1 MDIIKKL
8 SHGCTLD
15 CHDCCKF
22 NVYTK
27 GNNVVKIEGDKN
39 HPYTKGF
46 ICKKGMA
53 HLDRLNHKDRIK
65 TPMLKVDGVW
75 KEISFD
81 KAIEIMAEKLTYYKE
96 KYTSKSVMHYDQY
109 GSGSVLKYIGDIF
122 FNFYGGVSRHKGGPC
137 WSAGMHA
144 QKYDF
149 GVAKSHAIED
159 MLNSKSIF
167 VWGKNPA
174 YTTIHTMQIIKK
186 AKEKGI
192 KIVVIDPIYTKTAQI
207 ADKYVQ
213 VNPGTDGALAI
224 AMAKIIVEDK
234 LYDEEYI
241 NSYVIGFEEYKK
253 YLSSLELSFLIDE
266 CGVKE
271 NDIRE
276 LVDLYTNKYSSINVG
291 YGLQKYKNGGN
302 TIRAIDALGAIT
314 GQIGFSG
321 GGVNYANKVY
331 PSVINSDPY
340 NSQSYGEDREF
351 YVSNISKFIEESLK
365 NTSNKVNYASDELD
379 MALHKVNY
387 ISDELDTT
395 SNKVNYVS
403 DELDMALHKVNYVS
417 DELDTTSNKVN
428 YVSDELDMALH
439 KVNCVSDELD
449 MALHKVNCVSDELD
463 MTSNKVNYVSDELDM
478 TSNKVNYV
486 LDELD
491 ITSNKTD
498 YISNELYNLS
508 NKSIKDNIPIKM
520 AVITKSNMLNQLPD
534 LVELERVFSKI
545 EFKVC
550 FDMFITDTVTL
561 CDMFIP
567 CTNTLE
573 SEDIIYSSMTN
584 PYITYNERAV
594 KPAHKLMD
602 EYYFFMELAKKMGL
616 NDYPFVEKRTYLE
629 KVIEPLK
636 RFDKNLDIEKLKN
649 NYFTIHNP
657 VAWEDKKFETPSGK
671 YELYSESI
679 KNLGI
684 SPTPVYIS
692 NKYKEIEDKNISF
705 RLLTNHHADTLFSQH
720 FMDKKSIAQA
730 YINQRMA
737 KKVGI
742 EEKDIVILRSKKA
755 KINVQINIDDGVGN
769 YIVKMYVGW
778 WKKHGNPNS
787 LTDTGISDFGG
798 QVTYNESMVEII
810 RQN

>member
-379 MALHKVNY
+379 M
-387 ISDELDTT
+387 T

-403 DELDMALHKVNYVS
+403 
-417 DELDTTSNKVN
+417 
-428 YVSDELDMALH
+428 
-439 KVNCVSDELD
+439 
-449 MALHKVNCVSDELD
+449 
-463 MTSNKVNYVSDELDM
+463 
-478 TSNKVNYV
+478 
-486 LDELD
+486 DELD

-508 NKSIKDNIPIKM
+508 NKSIKGNIPIKM

-550 FDMFITDTVTL
+550 FDMFITDTATL

-730 YINQRMA
+730 YINRRMA

-742 EEKDIVILRSKKA
+742 EDKDIVILRSKKA

>member
-340 NSQSYGEDREF
+340 NSQSYGEGREF

-387 ISDELDTT
+387 IS
-395 SNKVNYVS
+395 
-403 DELDMALHKVNYVS
+403 
-417 DELDTTSNKVN
+417 
-428 YVSDELDMALH
+428 
-439 KVNCVSDELD
+439 
-449 MALHKVNCVSDELD
+449 
-463 MTSNKVNYVSDELDM
+463 
-478 TSNKVNYV
+478 
-486 LDELD
+486 DELD

-550 FDMFITDTVTL
+550 FDMFITDTATL

-730 YINQRMA
+730 YINRRMA

-742 EEKDIVILRSKKA
+742 EDKDIVILRSKKA

>member
-122 FNFYGGVSRHKGGPC
+122 FNFYGGVSRQKGGPC

-149 GVAKSHAIED
+149 GIARSHSIED

-207 ADKYVQ
+207 ADKYVR

-241 NSYVIGFEEYKK
+241 KSYVIGFEEYKK
-253 YLSSLELSFLIDE
+253 YLYSLELSFLIDE

-302 TIRAIDALGAIT
+302 TIRAIDALSAIT

-365 NTSNKVNYASDELD
+365 NTSNKVNYVSDELD
-379 MALHKVNY
+379 
-387 ISDELDTT
+387 IT
-395 SNKVNYVS
+395 SNKVNHVS
-403 DELDMALHKVNYVS
+403 NELGMASNKINYVS
-417 DELDTTSNKVN
+417 DELDT
-428 YVSDELDMALH
+428 
-439 KVNCVSDELD
+439 
-449 MALHKVNCVSDELD
+449 
-463 MTSNKVNYVSDELDM
+463 
-478 TSNKVNYV
+478 
-486 LDELD
+486 
-491 ITSNKTD
+491 TSNKTD

-508 NKSIKDNIPIKM
+508 NKLIKDNIPIKM
-520 AVITKSNMLNQLPD
+520 VVITKSNMLNQLPD
-534 LVELERVFSKI
+534 LVELERAFSKI

-550 FDMFITDTVTL
+550 FDMFMTDTATL
-561 CDMFIP
+561 CDLFIP

-594 KPAHKLMD
+594 KPVHKLMD

-636 RFDKNLDIEKLKN
+636 RFDENLDIEKLKN
-649 NYFTIHNP
+649 NYFTIHSP

-671 YELYSESI
+671 YELYSERI
-679 KNLGI
+679 KSLGI

-692 NKYKEIEDKNISF
+692 NRYREIEDKNISF

-730 YINQRMA
+730 YINQSMA

-742 EEKDIVILRSKKA
+742 KDKDIVTLRSKKA

>member
-27 GNNVVKIEGDKN
+27 ENNVVKIEGDKN

-379 MALHKVNY
+379 TTSNKVNYISDELDTTSNKVNY

-403 DELDMALHKVNYVS
+403 DELDIA
-417 DELDTTSNKVN
+417 
-428 YVSDELDMALH
+428 
-439 KVNCVSDELD
+439 
-449 MALHKVNCVSDELD
+449 
-463 MTSNKVNYVSDELDM
+463 
-478 TSNKVNYV
+478 
-486 LDELD
+486 
-491 ITSNKTD
+491 SNKTD

-550 FDMFITDTVTL
+550 FDMFMTDTATL

-649 NYFTIHNP
+649 NYFTIHNL

-742 EEKDIVILRSKKA
+742 EDKDIVILRSKKA

>member
-1 MDIIKKL
+1 MEYGKR
-8 SHGCTLD
+8 
-15 CHDCCKF
+15 F
-22 NVYTK
+22 
-27 GNNVVKIEGDKN
+27 
-39 HPYTKGF
+39 
-46 ICKKGMA
+46 
-53 HLDRLNHKDRIK
+53 
-65 TPMLKVDGVW
+65 
-75 KEISFD
+75 SFD

-379 MALHKVNY
+379 M
-387 ISDELDTT
+387 T

-403 DELDMALHKVNYVS
+403 
-417 DELDTTSNKVN
+417 
-428 YVSDELDMALH
+428 
-439 KVNCVSDELD
+439 
-449 MALHKVNCVSDELD
+449 
-463 MTSNKVNYVSDELDM
+463 
-478 TSNKVNYV
+478 
-486 LDELD
+486 DELD

-508 NKSIKDNIPIKM
+508 NKSIKGNIPIKM

-550 FDMFITDTVTL
+550 FDMFITDTATL

-730 YINQRMA
+730 YINRRMA

-742 EEKDIVILRSKKA
+742 EDKDIVILRSKKA

>member
-302 TIRAIDALGAIT
+302 IIRAIDALGAIT

-379 MALHKVNY
+379 M
-387 ISDELDTT
+387 T

-403 DELDMALHKVNYVS
+403 
-417 DELDTTSNKVN
+417 
-428 YVSDELDMALH
+428 
-439 KVNCVSDELD
+439 
-449 MALHKVNCVSDELD
+449 
-463 MTSNKVNYVSDELDM
+463 
-478 TSNKVNYV
+478 
-486 LDELD
+486 DELD

-508 NKSIKDNIPIKM
+508 NKSIKGNIPIKM

-550 FDMFITDTVTL
+550 FDMFITDTATL

-730 YINQRMA
+730 YINRRMA

-742 EEKDIVILRSKKA
+742 EDKDIVILRSKKA

>member
-27 GNNVVKIEGDKN
+27 ENNVVKIEGDKN

-331 PSVINSDPY
+331 LSVINSDPY

-379 MALHKVNY
+379 TTSNKVNY

-395 SNKVNYVS
+395 SNKVNYI
-403 DELDMALHKVNYVS
+403 S
-417 DELDTTSNKVN
+417 DELDT
-428 YVSDELDMALH
+428 
-439 KVNCVSDELD
+439 
-449 MALHKVNCVSDELD
+449 
-463 MTSNKVNYVSDELDM
+463 TSNKVNYVSDELDM

-550 FDMFITDTVTL
+550 FDMFMTDTATL

-649 NYFTIHNP
+649 NYFTIHNL

-742 EEKDIVILRSKKA
+742 EDKDIVILRSKKA

>member
-321 GGVNYANKVY
+321 GGGNYANKVY

-379 MALHKVNY
+379 M
-387 ISDELDTT
+387 T

-403 DELDMALHKVNYVS
+403 
-417 DELDTTSNKVN
+417 
-428 YVSDELDMALH
+428 
-439 KVNCVSDELD
+439 
-449 MALHKVNCVSDELD
+449 
-463 MTSNKVNYVSDELDM
+463 
-478 TSNKVNYV
+478 
-486 LDELD
+486 DELD

-550 FDMFITDTVTL
+550 FDMFITDTATL

-730 YINQRMA
+730 YINRRMA

-742 EEKDIVILRSKKA
+742 EDKDIVILRSKKA

>member
-417 DELDTTSNKVN
+417 DELD
-428 YVSDELDMALH
+428 
-439 KVNCVSDELD
+439 

-508 NKSIKDNIPIKM
+508 NKSIKGNIPIKM

-550 FDMFITDTVTL
+550 FDMFITDTATL

-594 KPAHKLMD
+594 KPTHKLMD

-730 YINQRMA
+730 YINRRMA

-742 EEKDIVILRSKKA
+742 EDKDIVILRSKKA

>member
-379 MALHKVNY
+379 MALHKVN
-387 ISDELDTT
+387 
-395 SNKVNYVS
+395 
-403 DELDMALHKVNYVS
+403 
-417 DELDTTSNKVN
+417 
-428 YVSDELDMALH
+428 
-439 KVNCVSDELD
+439 C
-449 MALHKVNCVSDELD
+449 
-463 MTSNKVNYVSDELDM
+463 VSDELDM

-508 NKSIKDNIPIKM
+508 NKSIKGNIPIKM

-550 FDMFITDTVTL
+550 FDMFITDTATL

-730 YINQRMA
+730 YINRRMA

-742 EEKDIVILRSKKA
+742 EDKDIVILRSKKA

>member
-81 KAIEIMAEKLTYYKE
+81 KAIEIMVEKLTYYKE

-387 ISDELDTT
+387 
-395 SNKVNYVS
+395 
-403 DELDMALHKVNYVS
+403 VS

-428 YVSDELDMALH
+428 YVSDELDMTSN
-439 KVNCVSDELD
+439 KVNY
-449 MALHKVNCVSDELD
+449 VSDELD

-550 FDMFITDTVTL
+550 FDMFITDTATL

-730 YINQRMA
+730 YINRRMA

-742 EEKDIVILRSKKA
+742 EDKDIVILRSKKA

>member
-149 GVAKSHAIED
+149 GVAKSNAIED

-379 MALHKVNY
+379 TTSNKVNY

-403 DELDMALHKVNYVS
+403 DELD
-417 DELDTTSNKVN
+417 TTSNKVN
-428 YVSDELDMALH
+428 YVSDELGMALH
-439 KVNCVSDELD
+439 KVNC
-449 MALHKVNCVSDELD
+449 
-463 MTSNKVNYVSDELDM
+463 VSDELDM

-550 FDMFITDTVTL
+550 FDMFMTDTATL

-649 NYFTIHNP
+649 NYFTIHNL

-684 SPTPVYIS
+684 NPTPVYIS

-742 EEKDIVILRSKKA
+742 EDKDIVILRSKKA

>member
-1 MDIIKKL
+1 MQ
-8 SHGCTLD
+8 
-15 CHDCCKF
+15 
-22 NVYTK
+22 
-27 GNNVVKIEGDKN
+27 
-39 HPYTKGF
+39 
-46 ICKKGMA
+46 KGMA

-379 MALHKVNY
+379 
-387 ISDELDTT
+387 TT

-403 DELDMALHKVNYVS
+403 DELG
-417 DELDTTSNKVN
+417 
-428 YVSDELDMALH
+428 MALH
-439 KVNCVSDELD
+439 KVNC
-449 MALHKVNCVSDELD
+449 
-463 MTSNKVNYVSDELDM
+463 VSDELDM

-545 EFKVC
+545 KFKVC
-550 FDMFITDTVTL
+550 FDMFMTDTATL

-649 NYFTIHNP
+649 NYFTIHNL

-742 EEKDIVILRSKKA
+742 EDKDIVILRSKKA

>member
-96 KYTSKSVMHYDQY
+96 KYTSKSIMHYDQY

-302 TIRAIDALGAIT
+302 TIRAIDALGDIT

-387 ISDELDTT
+387 I
-395 SNKVNYVS
+395 
-403 DELDMALHKVNYVS
+403 S

-550 FDMFITDTVTL
+550 FDMFITDTATL

>member
-403 DELDMALHKVNYVS
+403 DELD
-417 DELDTTSNKVN
+417 TTSNKVN

-439 KVNCVSDELD
+439 KVNGVSDELD

>member
-75 KEISFD
+75 EEISFD

-403 DELDMALHKVNYVS
+403 DELDMALHKVN
-417 DELDTTSNKVN
+417 
-428 YVSDELDMALH
+428 
-439 KVNCVSDELD
+439 CVSDELD

-550 FDMFITDTVTL
+550 FDMFITDTATL

-742 EEKDIVILRSKKA
+742 EDKDIVILRSKKA

>member
-122 FNFYGGVSRHKGGPC
+122 FNFYGGVSRQKGGPC

-149 GVAKSHAIED
+149 GIARSHAIED

-167 VWGKNPA
+167 VWGKNPG

-207 ADKYVQ
+207 ADKYVR

-241 NSYVIGFEEYKK
+241 KSYVIGFEEYKK
-253 YLSSLELSFLIDE
+253 YLYSLELSFLIDE

-302 TIRAIDALGAIT
+302 TIRAIDALSAIT

-365 NTSNKVNYASDELD
+365 NTSNKVNYASN
-379 MALHKVNY
+379 K
-387 ISDELDTT
+387 LDT
-395 SNKVNYVS
+395 
-403 DELDMALHKVNYVS
+403 
-417 DELDTTSNKVN
+417 
-428 YVSDELDMALH
+428 
-439 KVNCVSDELD
+439 
-449 MALHKVNCVSDELD
+449 
-463 MTSNKVNYVSDELDM
+463 

-491 ITSNKTD
+491 ITSNKVNYVSDELDITSNKVNHVSNELGMASNKINYVSDELDTTSNKTD

-508 NKSIKDNIPIKM
+508 NKLIKDNIPIKM
-520 AVITKSNMLNQLPD
+520 VVITKSNMLNQLPD
-534 LVELERVFSKI
+534 LVELERAFSKI

-550 FDMFITDTVTL
+550 FDMFMTDTATL
-561 CDMFIP
+561 CDLFIP

-594 KPAHKLMD
+594 KPVHKLMD

-636 RFDKNLDIEKLKN
+636 RFDENLAIEKLKN
-649 NYFTIHNP
+649 NYFTIHSP

-671 YELYSESI
+671 YELYSERI
-679 KNLGI
+679 KSLGI

-692 NKYKEIEDKNISF
+692 NRYREIEDKNISF

-730 YINQRMA
+730 YINQSMA

-742 EEKDIVILRSKKA
+742 KDKDIVTLRSKKA

-769 YIVKMYVGW
+769 HIVKMYVGW

>member
-75 KEISFD
+75 KEIAFD

-403 DELDMALHKVNYVS
+403 DELDM
-417 DELDTTSNKVN
+417 
-428 YVSDELDMALH
+428 
-439 KVNCVSDELD
+439 
-449 MALHKVNCVSDELD
+449 
-463 MTSNKVNYVSDELDM
+463 

-491 ITSNKTD
+491 ITSNKID

-550 FDMFITDTVTL
+550 FDMFITDTATL

-730 YINQRMA
+730 YINRRMA

-742 EEKDIVILRSKKA
+742 EDKDIVILRSKKA

>member
-122 FNFYGGVSRHKGGPC
+122 FNFYGGVSRQKGGPC

-149 GVAKSHAIED
+149 GVARSHAIED

-253 YLSSLELSFLIDE
+253 YLYSLELSFLIDE
-266 CGVKE
+266 CAVKE

-302 TIRAIDALGAIT
+302 TIRAIDALSAIT

-331 PSVINSDPY
+331 PSVIDSDPY

-351 YVSNISKFIEESLK
+351 YVSNISGFIEESLK
-365 NTSNKVNYASDELD
+365 NTSNKVNYAS
-379 MALHKVNY
+379 N
-387 ISDELDTT
+387 ELDT
-395 SNKVNYVS
+395 
-403 DELDMALHKVNYVS
+403 
-417 DELDTTSNKVN
+417 
-428 YVSDELDMALH
+428 
-439 KVNCVSDELD
+439 
-449 MALHKVNCVSDELD
+449 
-463 MTSNKVNYVSDELDM
+463 

-491 ITSNKTD
+491 ITSNKVNYVSDELDITSNKVNHVSNELGMASNKINYVSDELDITSNKID

-508 NKSIKDNIPIKM
+508 NKSIKGNIPIKM
-520 AVITKSNMLNQLPD
+520 VVITKSNMLNQLPD

-550 FDMFITDTVTL
+550 FDMFMTDTATL
-561 CDMFIP
+561 CDLFIP

-594 KPAHKLMD
+594 KPVHKLMD

-616 NDYPFVEKRTYLE
+616 NDYPFVEKRIYLE

-636 RFDKNLDIEKLKN
+636 RFDENLDIEKLKN
-649 NYFTIHNP
+649 NYFTIHSP

-671 YELYSESI
+671 YELYSERI
-679 KNLGI
+679 KSLGI

-692 NKYKEIEDKNISF
+692 NRYREIEDKNISF

-730 YINQRMA
+730 YINQSMA
-737 KKVGI
+737 KKVGVKD
-742 EEKDIVILRSKKA
+742 KDIVTLRSKKA

>member
-302 TIRAIDALGAIT
+302 TIRAINALGAIT

-365 NTSNKVNYASDELD
+365 NTSNKVNYASDKLD
-379 MALHKVNY
+379 TTSNKVNY

-395 SNKVNYVS
+395 SN
-403 DELDMALHKVNYVS
+403 
-417 DELDTTSNKVN
+417 
-428 YVSDELDMALH
+428 
-439 KVNCVSDELD
+439 
-449 MALHKVNCVSDELD
+449 KVNCVSDELD
-463 MTSNKVNYVSDELDM
+463 MTSNKVNYVS
-478 TSNKVNYV
+478 
-486 LDELD
+486 DELD

-508 NKSIKDNIPIKM
+508 NKSIKGNIPIKM

-550 FDMFITDTVTL
+550 FDMFITDTATL

-730 YINQRMA
+730 YINRRMA

-742 EEKDIVILRSKKA
+742 EDKDIVILRSKKA

>member
-46 ICKKGMA
+46 ICKKWMA

-81 KAIEIMAEKLTYYKE
+81 KAIEIMVEKLTYYKE

-387 ISDELDTT
+387 
-395 SNKVNYVS
+395 
-403 DELDMALHKVNYVS
+403 VS

-449 MALHKVNCVSDELD
+449 MTSNKVNCVSDELD

-550 FDMFITDTVTL
+550 FDMFITDTATL

-730 YINQRMA
+730 YINRRMA

-742 EEKDIVILRSKKA
+742 EDKDIVILRSKKA

>member
-321 GGVNYANKVY
+321 GGINYANKVY

-365 NTSNKVNYASDELD
+365 NTSNKVNYASDKLD

-395 SNKVNYVS
+395 SN
-403 DELDMALHKVNYVS
+403 
-417 DELDTTSNKVN
+417 
-428 YVSDELDMALH
+428 
-439 KVNCVSDELD
+439 
-449 MALHKVNCVSDELD
+449 KVNCVSDELD

-491 ITSNKTD
+491 ITSNKVNYVSDELDMTSNKVNYVSDELDITSNKTD

-508 NKSIKDNIPIKM
+508 NKSIKGNIPIKM

-550 FDMFITDTVTL
+550 FDMFITDTATL

-730 YINQRMA
+730 YINRRMA

-742 EEKDIVILRSKKA
+742 EDKDIVILRSKKA

>member
-340 NSQSYGEDREF
+340 NSKSYGEDREF

-379 MALHKVNY
+379 TTSNKVNY

-395 SNKVNYVS
+395 SNKVNYI
-403 DELDMALHKVNYVS
+403 L
-417 DELDTTSNKVN
+417 DELDTTSN
-428 YVSDELDMALH
+428 
-439 KVNCVSDELD
+439 
-449 MALHKVNCVSDELD
+449 KVNCVSDELD

-550 FDMFITDTVTL
+550 FDMFITDTATL

-594 KPAHKLMD
+594 NPAHKLMD

-730 YINQRMA
+730 YINRRMA

-742 EEKDIVILRSKKA
+742 EDKDIVILRSKKA

>member
-27 GNNVVKIEGDKN
+27 ENNVVKIEGDKN

-379 MALHKVNY
+379 
-387 ISDELDTT
+387 TT
-395 SNKVNYVS
+395 SN
-403 DELDMALHKVNYVS
+403 KVNYVS

-428 YVSDELDMALH
+428 YVSDELGMALH
-439 KVNCVSDELD
+439 KVNC
-449 MALHKVNCVSDELD
+449 
-463 MTSNKVNYVSDELDM
+463 VSDELDM

-545 EFKVC
+545 KFKVC
-550 FDMFITDTVTL
+550 FDMFMTDTATL

-649 NYFTIHNP
+649 NYFTIHNL

-742 EEKDIVILRSKKA
+742 EDKDIVILRSKKA

>member
-122 FNFYGGVSRHKGGPC
+122 FNFYGGVSRQKGGPC

-149 GVAKSHAIED
+149 GIARSHAIED

-207 ADKYVQ
+207 ADKYVR

-241 NSYVIGFEEYKK
+241 KSYVIGFEEYKK
-253 YLSSLELSFLIDE
+253 YLYSLELSFLIDE

-302 TIRAIDALGAIT
+302 TIRAIDALSAIT

-351 YVSNISKFIEESLK
+351 YVSNISEFIEESLK
-365 NTSNKVNYASDELD
+365 NTSNKVNYASNELDTTSNKVNYVLDELD
-379 MALHKVNY
+379 
-387 ISDELDTT
+387 IT

-403 DELDMALHKVNYVS
+403 DELDI
-417 DELDTTSNKVN
+417 TSNKVN
-428 YVSDELDMALH
+428 HVSNELGMA
-439 KVNCVSDELD
+439 
-449 MALHKVNCVSDELD
+449 
-463 MTSNKVNYVSDELDM
+463 SNKINYVS
-478 TSNKVNYV
+478 
-486 LDELD
+486 DELD

-508 NKSIKDNIPIKM
+508 NKLIKDNIPIKM
-520 AVITKSNMLNQLPD
+520 VVITKSNMLNQLPD
-534 LVELERVFSKI
+534 LVELERAFSKI

-550 FDMFITDTVTL
+550 FDMFMTDTATL
-561 CDMFIP
+561 CDLFIP

-594 KPAHKLMD
+594 KPVHKLMD
-602 EYYFFMELAKKMGL
+602 EYYFFMELAKKMRL

-636 RFDKNLDIEKLKN
+636 RFDENLDIEKLKN
-649 NYFTIHNP
+649 NYFTIHSP

-671 YELYSESI
+671 YELYSERI
-679 KNLGI
+679 KSLGI

-692 NKYKEIEDKNISF
+692 NRYREIEDKNIYF

-730 YINQRMA
+730 YINQSMA

-742 EEKDIVILRSKKA
+742 KDKDIVTLRSKKA

>member
-1 MDIIKKL
+1 MEVL

-365 NTSNKVNYASDELD
+365 NTSNKVNY
-379 MALHKVNY
+379 
-387 ISDELDTT
+387 
-395 SNKVNYVS
+395 VS

-428 YVSDELDMALH
+428 YVSDELD
-439 KVNCVSDELD
+439 
-449 MALHKVNCVSDELD
+449 
-463 MTSNKVNYVSDELDM
+463 
-478 TSNKVNYV
+478 
-486 LDELD
+486 

-508 NKSIKDNIPIKM
+508 NKSIKGNIPIKM

-550 FDMFITDTVTL
+550 FDMFITDTATL

-730 YINQRMA
+730 YINRRMA

-742 EEKDIVILRSKKA
+742 EDKDIVILRSKKA

>member
-96 KYTSKSVMHYDQY
+96 KYTSKSIMHYDQY

-403 DELDMALHKVNYVS
+403 DELDMALHKVN
-417 DELDTTSNKVN
+417 
-428 YVSDELDMALH
+428 
-439 KVNCVSDELD
+439 CVSDELD
-449 MALHKVNCVSDELD
+449 MALYKVNCVSDELD

-550 FDMFITDTVTL
+550 FDMFITDTATL

>member
-224 AMAKIIVEDK
+224 AMAKIMVEDK

-379 MALHKVNY
+379 
-387 ISDELDTT
+387 TT

-417 DELDTTSNKVN
+417 DELD
-428 YVSDELDMALH
+428 MALH
-439 KVNCVSDELD
+439 KVNYVL
-449 MALHKVNCVSDELD
+449 DELD

-478 TSNKVNYV
+478 TSNKVNCVSDELDMTSNKVNYV

-491 ITSNKTD
+491 ITSNKID

-508 NKSIKDNIPIKM
+508 NKSIKGNIPIKM

-550 FDMFITDTVTL
+550 FDMFITDTATL

-730 YINQRMA
+730 YINRRMA

-742 EEKDIVILRSKKA
+742 EDKDIVILRSKKA

>member
-81 KAIEIMAEKLTYYKE
+81 KAIEIMAEMLTYYKE

-192 KIVVIDPIYTKTAQI
+192 KIVVIDPIYTKTAQV

-253 YLSSLELSFLIDE
+253 YLYSLELSFLIDE

-276 LVDLYTNKYSSINVG
+276 LVALYTNKYSSINVG

-331 PSVINSDPY
+331 QSVINSDPY

-365 NTSNKVNYASDELD
+365 NTSNKVNYASDEF
-379 MALHKVNY
+379 
-387 ISDELDTT
+387 DTT
-395 SNKVNYVS
+395 SNKVNYI
-403 DELDMALHKVNYVS
+403 L
-417 DELDTTSNKVN
+417 DELDT
-428 YVSDELDMALH
+428 
-439 KVNCVSDELD
+439 
-449 MALHKVNCVSDELD
+449 
-463 MTSNKVNYVSDELDM
+463 

-491 ITSNKTD
+491 ITSNKVNHVSNELGMASNKVNHVSNELDITSNKVNYVLDELNTTSNKTD

-550 FDMFITDTVTL
+550 FDMFITDTATL

-742 EEKDIVILRSKKA
+742 EDKDIVILRSKKA

>member
-65 TPMLKVDGVW
+65 TPMLKIDGVW

-340 NSQSYGEDREF
+340 NSQSYGEGREF

-387 ISDELDTT
+387 ISDELD
-395 SNKVNYVS
+395 
-403 DELDMALHKVNYVS
+403 
-417 DELDTTSNKVN
+417 
-428 YVSDELDMALH
+428 
-439 KVNCVSDELD
+439 
-449 MALHKVNCVSDELD
+449 
-463 MTSNKVNYVSDELDM
+463 
-478 TSNKVNYV
+478 
-486 LDELD
+486 

-520 AVITKSNMLNQLPD
+520 AVITKSNMLNQPPD

-550 FDMFITDTVTL
+550 FDMFITDTATL

>member
-122 FNFYGGVSRHKGGPC
+122 FNFYGGVSRQKGGPC

-149 GVAKSHAIED
+149 GIARSHAIED

-241 NSYVIGFEEYKK
+241 KSYVIGFEEYKK
-253 YLSSLELSFLIDE
+253 YLYSLELSFLIDE

-302 TIRAIDALGAIT
+302 TIRAIDALSAIT

-365 NTSNKVNYASDELD
+365 NTSNKVNYASN
-379 MALHKVNY
+379 K
-387 ISDELDTT
+387 LDT
-395 SNKVNYVS
+395 
-403 DELDMALHKVNYVS
+403 
-417 DELDTTSNKVN
+417 
-428 YVSDELDMALH
+428 
-439 KVNCVSDELD
+439 
-449 MALHKVNCVSDELD
+449 
-463 MTSNKVNYVSDELDM
+463 

-491 ITSNKTD
+491 ITSNKVNYVSDELDITSNKVNHVSNELGMASNKINYVSDELDTTSNKTD

-508 NKSIKDNIPIKM
+508 NKLIKDNIPIKM
-520 AVITKSNMLNQLPD
+520 VVITKSNMLNQLPD

-550 FDMFITDTVTL
+550 FDMFMTDTATL
-561 CDMFIP
+561 CDLFIP

-594 KPAHKLMD
+594 KPVHKLMD

-636 RFDKNLDIEKLKN
+636 RFDENLDIEKLKN
-649 NYFTIHNP
+649 NYFTIHSP

-671 YELYSESI
+671 YELYSERI
-679 KNLGI
+679 KSLGI

-692 NKYKEIEDKNISF
+692 NRYREIEDKNIYF

-730 YINQRMA
+730 YINQSMA

-742 EEKDIVILRSKKA
+742 KDKDIVTLRSKKA

>member
-1 MDIIKKL
+1 MKKL

-379 MALHKVNY
+379 
-387 ISDELDTT
+387 TT

-403 DELDMALHKVNYVS
+403 DELG
-417 DELDTTSNKVN
+417 
-428 YVSDELDMALH
+428 MALH
-439 KVNCVSDELD
+439 KVNC
-449 MALHKVNCVSDELD
+449 
-463 MTSNKVNYVSDELDM
+463 VSDELDM

-550 FDMFITDTVTL
+550 FDMFMTDTATL

-649 NYFTIHNP
+649 NYFTIHNL

-742 EEKDIVILRSKKA
+742 EDKDIVILRSKKA

>member
-379 MALHKVNY
+379 M
-387 ISDELDTT
+387 T
-395 SNKVNYVS
+395 SNKVNYAS
-403 DELDMALHKVNYVS
+403 DELDM
-417 DELDTTSNKVN
+417 
-428 YVSDELDMALH
+428 
-439 KVNCVSDELD
+439 
-449 MALHKVNCVSDELD
+449 
-463 MTSNKVNYVSDELDM
+463 
-478 TSNKVNYV
+478 
-486 LDELD
+486 
-491 ITSNKTD
+491 TSNKTD
-498 YISNELYNLS
+498 YISNELYNLY
-508 NKSIKDNIPIKM
+508 NKSIKGNIPIKM
-520 AVITKSNMLNQLPD
+520 SIITKSNMLNQLPD
-534 LVELERVFSKI
+534 LVELESVFSKI

-550 FDMFITDTVTL
+550 CDMFITDTATL

-730 YINQRMA
+730 YINRRMA

-742 EEKDIVILRSKKA
+742 EDKDIVILRSKKA

>member
-302 TIRAIDALGAIT
+302 TIRAINALGAIT

-403 DELDMALHKVNYVS
+403 DELDM
-417 DELDTTSNKVN
+417 
-428 YVSDELDMALH
+428 
-439 KVNCVSDELD
+439 
-449 MALHKVNCVSDELD
+449 
-463 MTSNKVNYVSDELDM
+463 TSNKVNYVSDELDM

-491 ITSNKTD
+491 ITSNKVNYVSDELDMTSNKVNYVSDELDITSNKTD

-508 NKSIKDNIPIKM
+508 NKSIKGNIPIKM

-550 FDMFITDTVTL
+550 FDMFITDTATL

-730 YINQRMA
+730 YINRRMA

-742 EEKDIVILRSKKA
+742 EDKDIVILRSKKA

>member
-137 WSAGMHA
+137 WSAGMYA

-417 DELDTTSNKVN
+417 DELD
-428 YVSDELDMALH
+428 
-439 KVNCVSDELD
+439 
-449 MALHKVNCVSDELD
+449 
-463 MTSNKVNYVSDELDM
+463 M

-508 NKSIKDNIPIKM
+508 NKSIKGNIPIKM

-550 FDMFITDTVTL
+550 FDMFITDTATL

-730 YINQRMA
+730 YINRRMA

-742 EEKDIVILRSKKA
+742 EDKDIVILRSKKA

>member
-122 FNFYGGVSRHKGGPC
+122 FNFYGGVSRQKGGPC

-149 GVAKSHAIED
+149 GIARSHAIED

-253 YLSSLELSFLIDE
+253 YLYSLELSFLIDE

-302 TIRAIDALGAIT
+302 TIRAIDALSAIT

-351 YVSNISKFIEESLK
+351 YVSNISEFIEESLK
-365 NTSNKVNYASDELD
+365 NTSNKVNYASNELD
-379 MALHKVNY
+379 TTSNKVNY
-387 ISDELDTT
+387 VLDELDTT

-403 DELDMALHKVNYVS
+403 DELDI
-417 DELDTTSNKVN
+417 TSNKVN
-428 YVSDELDMALH
+428 HVSNELGMA
-439 KVNCVSDELD
+439 
-449 MALHKVNCVSDELD
+449 
-463 MTSNKVNYVSDELDM
+463 SNKINYVS
-478 TSNKVNYV
+478 
-486 LDELD
+486 DELD

-520 AVITKSNMLNQLPD
+520 VVITKSNMLNQLPD

-550 FDMFITDTVTL
+550 FDMFMTDTATL
-561 CDMFIP
+561 CDLFIP

-594 KPAHKLMD
+594 KPVHKLMD

-636 RFDKNLDIEKLKN
+636 RFDENLDIEKLKN
-649 NYFTIHNP
+649 NYFTIHSP

-671 YELYSESI
+671 YELYSERI
-679 KNLGI
+679 KSLGI

-692 NKYKEIEDKNISF
+692 NRYREIEDKNISF

-730 YINQRMA
+730 YINQSMA

-742 EEKDIVILRSKKA
+742 KDKDIVTLRSKKA

-769 YIVKMYVGW
+769 HIVKMYVGW

>member
-302 TIRAIDALGAIT
+302 TIRAINALGAIT

-403 DELDMALHKVNYVS
+403 DELDMALHKVN
-417 DELDTTSNKVN
+417 
-428 YVSDELDMALH
+428 
-439 KVNCVSDELD
+439 
-449 MALHKVNCVSDELD
+449 CVSDELD
-463 MTSNKVNYVSDELDM
+463 MTSNKVNYVSDELD
-478 TSNKVNYV
+478 
-486 LDELD
+486 
-491 ITSNKTD
+491 ITSNKID

-550 FDMFITDTVTL
+550 FDMFITDTATL

-730 YINQRMA
+730 YINRRMA

-742 EEKDIVILRSKKA
+742 EDKDIVILRSKKA

>member
-27 GNNVVKIEGDKN
+27 ENNVVKIEGDKN

-331 PSVINSDPY
+331 LSVINSDPY

-379 MALHKVNY
+379 TTSNKVNY
-387 ISDELDTT
+387 ISDELDT
-395 SNKVNYVS
+395 
-403 DELDMALHKVNYVS
+403 
-417 DELDTTSNKVN
+417 
-428 YVSDELDMALH
+428 
-439 KVNCVSDELD
+439 
-449 MALHKVNCVSDELD
+449 
-463 MTSNKVNYVSDELDM
+463 TSNKVNYVSDELDM

-550 FDMFITDTVTL
+550 FDMFMTDTATL

-649 NYFTIHNP
+649 NYFTIHNL

-742 EEKDIVILRSKKA
+742 EDKDIVILRSKKA

>member
-403 DELDMALHKVNYVS
+403 DELD
-417 DELDTTSNKVN
+417 
-428 YVSDELDMALH
+428 
-439 KVNCVSDELD
+439 
-449 MALHKVNCVSDELD
+449 
-463 MTSNKVNYVSDELDM
+463 
-478 TSNKVNYV
+478 
-486 LDELD
+486 

-550 FDMFITDTVTL
+550 FDMFITDTATL

-730 YINQRMA
+730 YINRRMA

-742 EEKDIVILRSKKA
+742 EDKDIVILRSKKA

>member
-395 SNKVNYVS
+395 SNKVNY
-403 DELDMALHKVNYVS
+403 
-417 DELDTTSNKVN
+417 
-428 YVSDELDMALH
+428 
-439 KVNCVSDELD
+439 
-449 MALHKVNCVSDELD
+449 
-463 MTSNKVNYVSDELDM
+463 
-478 TSNKVNYV
+478 
-486 LDELD
+486 
-491 ITSNKTD
+491 
-498 YISNELYNLS
+498 ISNELYNLS

-550 FDMFITDTVTL
+550 FDMFITDTATL

-730 YINQRMA
+730 YINRRMA

-742 EEKDIVILRSKKA
+742 EDKDIVILRSKKA